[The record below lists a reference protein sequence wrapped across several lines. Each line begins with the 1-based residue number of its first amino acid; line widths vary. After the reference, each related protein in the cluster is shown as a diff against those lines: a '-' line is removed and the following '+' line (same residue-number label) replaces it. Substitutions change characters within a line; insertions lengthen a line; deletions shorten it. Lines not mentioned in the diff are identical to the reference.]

1 MKQTS
6 IEAYHSTQDMA
17 ETHKRVILETME
29 DIGAPLICEQ
39 IAFYSRIDYIK
50 IARRMSELEKDGK
63 VVCTELKGAT
73 SSGRMAHKW
82 RLV

>member
-29 DIGAPLICEQ
+29 DI
-39 IAFYSRIDYIK
+39 
-50 IARRMSELEKDGK
+50 
-63 VVCTELKGAT
+63 
-73 SSGRMAHKW
+73 
-82 RLV
+82 